1 MSEERDPVCGV
12 NIETGS
18 AAATR
23 EYKGEI
29 FYFCSF
35 GCAGDFAA
43 DPSRYVGTDRKEDR
57 ETPVAQHRHHHETP
71 IRRLLTAI
79 ATERT
84 IITPAPPVLIMSLP
98 WRRPIIVQCV
108 RELNRTTQATA
119 QSAVCA

>member
-1 MSEERDPVCGV
+1 MSEERDPVCGM
-12 NIETGS
+12 NIETHS
-18 AAATR
+18 AAAIR

-98 WRRPIIVQCV
+98 
-108 RELNRTTQATA
+108 
-119 QSAVCA
+119 

>member
-71 IRRLLTAI
+71 D
-79 ATERT
+79 
-84 IITPAPPVLIMSLP
+84 
-98 WRRPIIVQCV
+98 
-108 RELNRTTQATA
+108 
-119 QSAVCA
+119 SAAAHGDCHGARHHHSGSTGSDYVPTLAKAYYCPMCP